1 MNRNKPEV
9 ALPIKMTSLLP
20 NEAMMYIETSEPK
33 IPVTLIIIGN
43 VFYNLGN
50 TPSIRSPEQFITE
63 GPPKNGC

>member
-50 TPSIRSPEQFITE
+50 TPSIRSPE
-63 GPPKNGC
+63 